1 MAIGA
6 EQHEVPN
13 AGGREQAGH
22 EGREAQHAL
31 QVELRDHHARRAV
44 GHQAHQRGGEYREQ
58 PIARKER
65 GQSVLTHRFQD
76 EHQRE
81 RYQED
86 EEAHLHGV
94 RDGAHHD

>member
-1 MAIGA
+1 MAVGA
-6 EQHEVPN
+6 EQHQVAH
-13 AGGREQAGH
+13 AGRCEQARH

-31 QVELRDHHARRAV
+31 QVELRDDHARRAV
-44 GHQAHQRGGEYREQ
+44 GHQAHQRRGEHREQ
-58 PIARKER
+58 LVAREER
-65 GQSVLTHRFQD
+65 GQGILTHRFQN

-81 RYQED
+81 RHQEN